1 MNGYDMMVTF
11 EWSWTWQV
19 FFALWDGELRLQDSL
34 EEEFRVA
41 LTAAVP
47 VEEKVGL
54 ILSEFQVFEVI
65 KLINS
70 TKSKVPCFLDPSCFF
85 LKQFQLQQPFTVY
98 I

>member
-1 MNGYDMMVTF
+1 MVLDMAGVEVCGMVC
-11 EWSWTWQV
+11 SP
-19 FFALWDGELRLQDSL
+19 QDSL

-54 ILSEFQVFEVI
+54 IQVFEVI

-70 TKSKVPCFLDPSCFF
+70 TKYHQSSMFS
-85 LKQFQLQQPFTVY
+85 
-98 I
+98 

>member
-1 MNGYDMMVTF
+1 MV
-11 EWSWTWQV
+11 
-19 FFALWDGELRLQDSL
+19 LDGRCFSVCGMVCSPQDSL

-85 LKQFQLQQPFTVY
+85 
-98 I
+98 

>member
-54 ILSEFQVFEVI
+54 SLSEFQVFEVI

-85 LKQFQLQQPFTVY
+85 F
-98 I
+98 